1 MAECHEYLDRGDP
14 VHASERA
21 YKATEEVI
29 KALAEK
35 FKTVEYQEAL
45 REGRWYTYLLSRVS
59 KTLASQLGDW
69 VLDGWNSAYGLH
81 VWAFMRV
88 S

>member
-1 MAECHEYLDRGDP
+1 MVYL
-14 VHASERA
+14 
-21 YKATEEVI
+21 
-29 KALAEK
+29 LAE
-35 FKTVEYQEAL
+35 Q
-45 REGRWYTYLLSRVS
+45 GH